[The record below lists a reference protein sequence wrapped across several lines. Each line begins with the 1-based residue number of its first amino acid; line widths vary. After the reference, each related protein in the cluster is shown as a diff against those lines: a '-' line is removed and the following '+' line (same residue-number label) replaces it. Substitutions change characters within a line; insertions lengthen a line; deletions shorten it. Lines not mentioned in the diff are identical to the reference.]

1 MGEVAV
7 KQNGL
12 FTPSNMSEAMQF
24 AEMMASSAFVPKQ
37 FQGKP
42 ADILVACQWASEVGL
57 APFAA
62 MQNMAVINGKPSLY
76 GDGMMALITGHPEY
90 VSHKEW
96 REGDEAF
103 CTIVRMRFGE
113 KVETTR
119 SFSLADAKQAGLL
132 GKGPWRQYQKR
143 MLQMRARG
151 FAARDSF
158 PDALSGVIIKEEAMD
173 YPTGSNQP
181 RDITDQVVEVPANP
195 LDATFGADTSETDPQ
210 ILPVSDDD
218 AAPDTLGPENAD
230 ASDDA
235 IQDTSEEIDE
245 RAWEMSV
252 EDGFKEYPNAQAW
265 SDAMIEAWGVIEADE
280 SMRFIDRRHE
290 IGEHKKDH
298 DDTVDRL
305 KSEKPDVAG
314 QLGAEYKKI
323 LARLSA
329 KAKEAG
335 EVKKKEK
342 VK

>member
-1 MGEVAV
+1 MGKLAI

-119 SFSLADAKQAGLL
+119 SFSMGQAKRAGLL
-132 GKGPWRQYQKR
+132 GKSTWRQYTER

-158 PDALSGVIIKEEAMD
+158 PDALSGVIIKEEADD
-173 YPTGSNQP
+173 YPTGKPQIK
-181 RDITDQVVEVPANP
+181 DITPKVVINP
-195 LDATFGADTSETDPQ
+195 LDVAFGGDAPETDPQ
-210 ILPVSDDD
+210 ISPVSNEKG
-218 AAPDTLGPENAD
+218 APDTDSPENAS
-230 ASDDA
+230 ASEDA
-235 IQDTSEEIDE
+235 IQDTSEKMRSWKLI
-245 RAWEMSV
+245 
-252 EDGFKEYPNAQAW
+252 EDGSKEDLDAQGYA
-265 SDAMIEAWGVIEADE
+265 DAMIEIWHVIEADE
-280 SMRFIDRRHE
+280 SMRFVDRRHE
-290 IGEHKKDH
+290 IGEHKKDN
-298 DDTVDRL
+298 DDQIDRL
-305 KSEKPDVAG
+305 KAAAPDVAG
-314 QLGAEYKKI
+314 DLAKEYKKI
-323 LARLSA
+323 LRRLSA

-335 EVKKKEK
+335 EIKPKENTK
-342 VK
+342 